1 MKLLRRGPAADIAFT
16 LLLASAVSLV
26 LYALTVHRMGQ
37 LVFTYLPANL
47 VLAWIPIFL
56 AVWLSRLLRNQL
68 WSSWP
73 ALFVTT
79 LWLIFLP
86 NSFYVIT
93 DLIHLEG
100 VYRGDLV
107 AASVTFF
114 SFALT
119 GLLLGYS
126 SMLVVHTRLRER
138 MAGRPAL
145 GYMAGVLLAC
155 SLAIYIGRDLR
166 WNSWDVMVSPAG
178 LLFDLSDRLIHPS
191 EYHTIFAVAGG
202 FFILL
207 FGLYFALLRALRVAA
222 KAPRL

>member
-1 MKLLRRGPAADIAFT
+1 MKLLRRGPTADIVYA
-16 LLLASAVSLV
+16 LLLATAVSAL
-26 LYALTVHRMGQ
+26 LYALTIHRMGEYT
-37 LVFTYLPANL
+37 FTYLPTNL
-47 VLAWIPIFL
+47 VLAWVPVAL
-56 AVWLSRLLRNQL
+56 AVWLGHILRSQL

-93 DLIHLEG
+93 DLIHLDG
-100 VYRGDLV
+100 VYKGDLV
-107 AASVTFF
+107 ATSVTFF

-119 GLLLGYS
+119 GLLLGYT
-126 SMLVVHTRLRER
+126 SMYLVHTYLQKRIANRL
-138 MAGRPAL
+138 AL
-145 GYMAGVLLAC
+145 GYMGGVLLVC

-166 WNSWDVMVSPAG
+166 WNSWDVMLSPAG

-191 EYHTIFAVAGG
+191 EYHTVFAVAGG

-207 FGLYFALLRALRVAA
+207 FGMYVALLRAIRAAA
-222 KAPRL
+222 KSPLL